1 MMKYKK
7 FAFLGG
13 LILITIA
20 GIQINQHTKNLIGTD
35 KKVFIHDYHDSVAT
49 WAKVLSSDKY
59 FFKHADVVDE
69 FGGALAQCRLDKSL
83 WLNIPLSRY
92 FSKEISELIFQ
103 VIGVILNCF
112 GVIFLITVVAK
123 KRDLGLWI
131 LASLFGLCAA
141 AVTFRPQDSPY
152 MGSIF
157 LVFGFIIHFIQ
168 KNKNPRDF
176 FLVSLCFNLV
186 VCGLT
191 LGGSGTL
198 LSSIIVLLLH
208 DSSQEISK
216 AKTTK
221 RVFAVFAGF
230 VISFIFMNFDQIS
243 TLFKSYGNYI
253 SHRTEFIMEREPI
266 LAQIMN
272 LWSLDSDPAIS
283 YSFWRDFKGF
293 WACILVSFIPSSFLG
308 SRGYFWAKKCR
319 NAILISLGVTIVL
332 SVLVWS
338 KEMEAAGILPKSLDL
353 IQFWRI
359 RYAATPALISASL
372 ISSLIIW
379 NGKLFSKIF
388 VMGAVLWQLVD
399 LKAGQAAPERLRCF
413 LSLSKYY
420 SDTSFQKISS
430 LITDC
435 DANKRVGCLGFH
447 PALATY
453 HGFYTVDFYLA
464 DYDLRYKHKFR
475 KIIAKELEKKNK
487 FDFGNYFDHWGSRAY
502 LFCNEYGNRYILPR
516 EKNKDINLGTPY
528 EGMVADW
535 GFDAQAF
542 KELGGKYIISVI
554 PLAHPESIHLKLIS
568 QVSEKESY
576 WNFWIYEAL

>member
-1 MMKYKK
+1 MSYKK
-7 FAFLGG
+7 IACLGG

-59 FFKHADVVDE
+59 FFKQADIVDE
-69 FGGALAQCRLDKSL
+69 FGGALAQCRLYKGL
-83 WLNIPLSRY
+83 WPNILLSRY
-92 FSKEISELIFQ
+92 FPKEISELILQ

-112 GVIFLITVVAK
+112 GVIFLITIVAQK
-123 KRDLGLWI
+123 KDLGLWI

-141 AVTFRPQDSPY
+141 AVTYRPQDSPY
-152 MGSIF
+152 VGSVFI
-157 LVFGFIIHFIQ
+157 LFGFIIHFIQ
-168 KNKNPRDF
+168 KNRNPREF
-176 FLVSLCFNLV
+176 FLVSFCFNLIV
-186 VCGLT
+186 PGLT

-208 DSSQEISK
+208 DSSQENSK

-221 RVFAVFAGF
+221 RVFTVFAGF
-230 VISFIFMNFDQIS
+230 IISFIFMNFDEIS
-243 TLFKSYGNYI
+243 TVFKSNGDFI
-253 SHRTEFIMEREPI
+253 SHRTEFIMGREPI

-272 LWSLDSDPAIS
+272 LWSLDTDPAIG
-283 YSFWRDFKGF
+283 YNFWCDFKGF
-293 WACILVSFIPSSFLG
+293 WACILLSFIPSAFLG
-308 SRGYFWAKKCR
+308 CREHFWAKKCR
-319 NAILISLGVTIVL
+319 NAILIALGLTIGL
-332 SVLVWS
+332 SFLIWS
-338 KEMEAAGILPKSLDL
+338 KEMEVAGVLPKSLDL

-359 RYAATPALISASL
+359 RYAAIPALISASL

-379 NGKLFSKIF
+379 NGKLFPKIF

-399 LKAGQAAPERLRCF
+399 LKAGQATPVRSRCF

-435 DANKRVGCLGFH
+435 DANRRVGCLGFH

-464 DYDLRYKHKFR
+464 NYDLRYKHKFR

-487 FDFGNYFDHWGSRAY
+487 LDFGNYFDHWGSRAY
-502 LFCNEYGNRYILPR
+502 LFCNEYGSYYILPR
-516 EKNKDINLGTPY
+516 EQNKKINPGTPY
-528 EGMVADW
+528 EKMVADW

-568 QVSEKESY
+568 QVSETESY
-576 WNFWIYEAL
+576 WNFWIYEAI

>member
-1 MMKYKK
+1 MKYQKL
-7 FAFLGG
+7 AFLGG
-13 LILITIA
+13 LILITLA

-69 FGGALAQCRLDKSL
+69 FGGALAQCRLYKSL
-83 WLNIPLSRY
+83 WLNILLSRY
-92 FSKEISELIFQ
+92 FPKEISELILQ
-103 VIGVILNCF
+103 VIGVMQNCF
-112 GVIFLITVVAK
+112 GVIFLITIVAQ

-141 AVTFRPQDSPY
+141 AVTFRPQESPY

-176 FLVSLCFNLV
+176 FLVSLCFNLIV
-186 VCGLT
+186 RGLT

-208 DSSQEISK
+208 DSSRENSK

-243 TLFKSYGNYI
+243 TVFKSYGDFI
-253 SHRTEFIMEREPI
+253 SHRTEFIMGREPI
-266 LAQIMN
+266 LAQIMD
-272 LWSLDSDPAIS
+272 LWSLDTDPAIS
-283 YSFWRDFKGF
+283 YNFWGDFKGF
-293 WACILVSFIPSSFLG
+293 WACILVSFIPSAFMGRRENL
-308 SRGYFWAKKCR
+308 WAKKCR
-319 NAILISLGVTIVL
+319 NAILIALGLTIGL
-332 SVLVWS
+332 SVLIWS
-338 KEMEAAGILPKSLDL
+338 KEMEVAGVLPKSLDL

-359 RYAATPALISASL
+359 RYAAIPTLISASL
-372 ISSLIIW
+372 ISSFIIW

-399 LKAGQAAPERLRCF
+399 LKAGQATPARLRCF

-420 SDTSFQKISS
+420 SDSSFHKISN

-435 DANKRVGCLGFH
+435 DANNRVGCLGFH
-447 PALATY
+447 PALASY
-453 HGFYTVDFYLA
+453 HGFYTVDFYLSN
-464 DYDLRYKHKFR
+464 YDLRYKHKFR

-487 FDFGNYFDHWGSRAY
+487 PDFGNYFDHWGSRAY
-502 LFCNEYGNRYILPR
+502 LFCNEYGNNYLLPR
-516 EKNKDINLGTPY
+516 EQNKNINKGTLD
-528 EGMVADW
+528 EGMVANW
-535 GFDAQAF
+535 GFDANAF
-542 KELGGKYIISVI
+542 KALNGKYIISTI
-554 PLAHPESIHLKLIS
+554 PLAHPESISLKLIS
-568 QVSEKESY
+568 QVSEKDSY
-576 WNFWIYEAL
+576 WDFWVYETL

>member
-1 MMKYKK
+1 MMKYQKL
-7 FAFLGG
+7 AFLGG
-13 LILITIA
+13 LILITLA

-69 FGGALAQCRLDKSL
+69 FGGALAQCRLYKSL
-83 WLNIPLSRY
+83 WLNILLSRY
-92 FSKEISELIFQ
+92 FPKEISELILQ
-103 VIGVILNCF
+103 VIGVMQNCF
-112 GVIFLITVVAK
+112 GVIFLITIVAQ

-141 AVTFRPQDSPY
+141 AVTFRPQESPY

-176 FLVSLCFNLV
+176 FLVSLCFNLIV
-186 VCGLT
+186 RGLT

-208 DSSQEISK
+208 DSSRENSK

-243 TLFKSYGNYI
+243 TVFKSYGDFI
-253 SHRTEFIMEREPI
+253 SHRTEFIMGREPI
-266 LAQIMN
+266 LAQIMD
-272 LWSLDSDPAIS
+272 LWSLDTDPAIS
-283 YSFWRDFKGF
+283 YNFWGDFKGF
-293 WACILVSFIPSSFLG
+293 WACILVSFIPSAFMGRRENL
-308 SRGYFWAKKCR
+308 WAKKCR
-319 NAILISLGVTIVL
+319 NAILIALGLTIGL
-332 SVLVWS
+332 SVLIWS
-338 KEMEAAGILPKSLDL
+338 KEMEVAGVLPKSLDL

-359 RYAATPALISASL
+359 RYAAIPTLISASL
-372 ISSLIIW
+372 ISSFIIW

-399 LKAGQAAPERLRCF
+399 LKAGQATPARLRCF

-420 SDTSFQKISS
+420 SDSSFHKISN

-435 DANKRVGCLGFH
+435 DANNRVGCLGFH
-447 PALATY
+447 PALASY
-453 HGFYTVDFYLA
+453 HGFYTVDFYLSN
-464 DYDLRYKHKFR
+464 YDLRYKHKFR

-487 FDFGNYFDHWGSRAY
+487 PDFGNYFDHWGSRAY
-502 LFCNEYGNRYILPR
+502 LFCNEYGNNYLLPR
-516 EKNKDINLGTPY
+516 EQNKNINKGTLD
-528 EGMVADW
+528 EGMVANW
-535 GFDAQAF
+535 GFDANAF
-542 KELGGKYIISVI
+542 KALNGKYIISTI
-554 PLAHPESIHLKLIS
+554 PLAHPESISLKLIS
-568 QVSEKESY
+568 QVSEKDSY
-576 WNFWIYEAL
+576 WDFWVYETL